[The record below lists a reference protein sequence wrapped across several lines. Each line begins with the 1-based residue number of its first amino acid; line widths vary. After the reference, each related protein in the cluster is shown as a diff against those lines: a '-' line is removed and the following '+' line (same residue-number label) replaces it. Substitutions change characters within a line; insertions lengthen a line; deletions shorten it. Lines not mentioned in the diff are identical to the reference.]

1 MFRVDAF
8 CMMDCERKPRKASN
22 TKTDMR
28 RGLYEICIACVT
40 VSKILV
46 SFGVHL
52 GGKTAA
58 APQSRHNV
66 GAEGRRGARDLEG

>member
-1 MFRVDAF
+1 
-8 CMMDCERKPRKASN
+8 
-22 TKTDMR
+22 MR
-28 RGLYEICIACVT
+28 LGLYEICIACVT

-66 GAEGRRGARDLEG
+66 GAEGAQRGPGPGGVNAGLVSSAVDTAKML

>member
-1 MFRVDAF
+1 MLVRRGGYHGKQFIQT
-8 CMMDCERKPRKASN
+8 N
-22 TKTDMR
+22 MR
-28 RGLYEICIACVT
+28 RALYEICVACVT
-40 VSKILV
+40 VSKFLV

-66 GAEGRRGARDLEG
+66 GAEGRRRGDLEG